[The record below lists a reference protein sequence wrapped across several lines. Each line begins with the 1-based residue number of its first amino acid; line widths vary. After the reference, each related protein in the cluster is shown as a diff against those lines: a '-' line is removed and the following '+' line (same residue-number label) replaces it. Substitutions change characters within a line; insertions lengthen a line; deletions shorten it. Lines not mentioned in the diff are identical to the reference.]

1 MNLEG
6 DEQNLFKNS
15 HFFAIF
21 DFLTETDG
29 VKMDPPDKVP
39 YMTGITT
46 SNYVIIY
53 GKLCVIKKRGIG
65 QSSIFD
71 FSMDI
76 FFLEVM

>member
-53 GKLCVIKKRGIG
+53 GKLCVIKETWNWPKSAFLTFLWI
-65 QSSIFD
+65 S
-71 FSMDI
+71 
-76 FFLEVM
+76 FF

>member
-21 DFLTETDG
+21 DFLTENDG

-39 YMTGITT
+39 YMTGIT
-46 SNYVIIY
+46 SNYVII
-53 GKLCVIKKRGIG
+53 
-65 QSSIFD
+65 
-71 FSMDI
+71 
-76 FFLEVM
+76 